1 MRALVLRHLVR
12 VAVPP
17 NRSVDPDTELAS
29 VSLTLL
35 PLPDRMT
42 RASLSFSPAA
52 IGDAE
57 ALAALRVEAMRP
69 SLERVGR
76 FDPDRARARFLD
88 SFSPEYTHEI
98 LSDGLRVGF
107 FVLRPRN
114 DGLLLDHL
122 YIRPSHQR
130 LGIGAAVL
138 RTVFAEAD
146 AEGLEVRVGALKESE
161 ANRFYLDHGFVL
173 ESQAEF
179 DNYYVRRPG
188 NAT

>member
-1 MRALVLRHLVR
+1 MAH
-12 VAVPP
+12 P
-17 NRSVDPDTELAS
+17 SVTFRPVGIDDGES
-29 VSLTLL
+29 
-35 PLPDRMT
+35 
-42 RASLSFSPAA
+42 
-52 IGDAE
+52 
-57 ALAALRVEAMRP
+57 LAALRVEAMRP

-76 FDPDRARARFLD
+76 FDAYRARARLLD
-88 SFSPEYTHEI
+88 SFSPEYTREI
-98 LSDGLRVGF
+98 VSGGLRVGV

-114 DGLLLDHL
+114 DGLLLEHL
-122 YIRPSHQR
+122 YIRPSHQGR
-130 LGIGAAVL
+130 GIGAAVL

-146 AEGLEVRVGALKESE
+146 AQGVEVRVGALKESD